1 MVSGREHIITAEE
14 AASYIIAQLNI
25 DVAMKKTGMVNWAGA
40 VLGDF
45 VTVYDLNGEPLF
57 YDFSV
62 VSPANEPLGL
72 VRAAASRVLGV
83 PVMSVYL
90 GAPRWNAGQA
100 FMKVTRAAQRKNKDE
115 VVSTRLVC
123 YDYPKI
129 GVEVVVGRRGEGGR
143 QIIDVGDFS
152 TVPEKVEVT
161 EGGGPTRGRGIWS
174 FYEHISQESAN
185 ESIDRFSAY
194 DKFVEDVQKR
204 SGKKLA
210 NAEESSGI
218 TIVTVEPINPN
229 LVDLPR
235 IFVINKI
242 ISYCPHDDN
251 HDCFALQGQETNV
264 WCSVA
269 TGQMILDF
277 WRYYYSQ
284 SDIAKAMGTGPGGT
298 SWGGEE
304 NGLES
309 LTKSQF
315 DAFSDFSPT
324 FEKIETEINANR
336 PFDYSYSYHSMA
348 CAGYHFYF
356 NDYTGELQRS
366 TYLYDPWPPKTPNK
380 PGGAIRW
387 ETWGSSP
394 TIAGYVF
401 LRRK

>member
-1 MVSGREHIITAEE
+1 MVSGLEHIITAEQ
-14 AASYIIAQLNI
+14 AASYAIAQLNI

-62 VSPANEPLGL
+62 ISPANEPLGL
-72 VRAAASRVLGV
+72 VRAAASRVLGA

-90 GAPRWNAGQA
+90 GAPRWNASQA

-129 GVEVVVGRRGEGGR
+129 GVEVVVGRREEGGR

-161 EGGGPTRGRGIWS
+161 EGRGPARGRRIWS
-174 FYEHISQESAN
+174 FYEQISQKSAN
-185 ESIDRFSAY
+185 KSIDLFSAY
-194 DKFVEDVQKR
+194 DKFVEHVQKR

-218 TIVTVEPINPN
+218 TIVTAEPINPN
-229 LVDLPR
+229 LVDLPKA
-235 IFVINKI
+235 FVIHKI
-242 ISYCPHDDN
+242 ISYCPHGAT
-251 HDCFALQGQETNV
+251 HECFTLHGQETNS
-264 WCSVA
+264 WCTVA

-284 SDIAKAMGTGPGGT
+284 SDIAKAMGSNGGT
-298 SWGGEE
+298 SWSGEE
-304 NGLES
+304 KGLES

-348 CAGYHFYF
+348 CAGYHWYY

-366 TYLYDPWPPKTPNK
+366 TYLYDPWPPRQPNNAQ
-380 PGGAIRW
+380 PGGTIRW
-387 ETWGSSP
+387 ETWG
-394 TIAGYVF
+394 TMQIAGYVY